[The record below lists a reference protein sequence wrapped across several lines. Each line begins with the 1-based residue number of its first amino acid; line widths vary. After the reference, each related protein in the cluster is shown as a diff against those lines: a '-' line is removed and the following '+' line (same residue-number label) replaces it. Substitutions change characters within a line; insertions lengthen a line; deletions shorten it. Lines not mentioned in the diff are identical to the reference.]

1 MDQLMDILSQV
12 NGDVDFETCDTLMD
26 DDILDS
32 YELDSIVDEI
42 NDAFGVDI
50 TSADVTPENFN
61 SAEAIWDLIQS
72 LKHN

>member
-61 SAEAIWDLIQS
+61 SAAALYELITQ
-72 LKHN
+72 LED